1 MKLSIIIPSY
11 NQGRFIGRTL
21 DSIIAQDDPD
31 CEIIL
36 MDGGST
42 DSTLAVVERYRDKL
56 SVMVSQRDGGQSDA
70 LMRGYG
76 LATGD
81 YIGWQNSDDV
91 YLPGSFAQF
100 RARLAADQA
109 TGAVADVYYGNQ
121 VVMGPDDQVL
131 YGKIFGPFQLPYL
144 LYAGWNI
151 TNQSSFF
158 SRKKIQEIGGFDA
171 SLHYAMDFDFYVRLA
186 RGRAR
191 FVWHDAYWGGFR
203 IHDLSKGSTLHA
215 TRDREYIMLRQ
226 RYVPGY
232 DAGRPWARQFRLRR
246 AWLKTKR
253 ILWLLGSGRIARMLR
268 DRSRPSPALLKGG
281 VGA

>member
-21 DSIIAQDDPD
+21 DSIISQGDSD

-42 DSTLAVVERYRDKL
+42 DDTMTVVERYRDKL
-56 SVMVSQRDGGQSDA
+56 AVVVSQKDGGQSDA
-70 LMRGYG
+70 LQKGYA
-76 LATGD
+76 LSSGD

-91 YLPGSFAQF
+91 YLPGAFSQF
-100 RARLAADQA
+100 RALLAADQA
-109 TGAVADVYYGNQ
+109 ACNVADIYFGNQ
-121 VVMGPDDQVL
+121 VVMGPEDQVL
-131 YGKIFGPFQLPYL
+131 YGKIFGPFQLDYL

-171 SLHYAMDFDFYVRLA
+171 SLQYAMDFDFYVRLA
-186 RGRAR
+186 RGGAR

-203 IHDLSKGSTLHA
+203 IHDFSKGSTLHA
-215 TRDREYIMLRQ
+215 TRDREYIRLRG
-226 RYVPGY
+226 RYVSGY
-232 DAGRPWARQFRLRR
+232 DPGRPWARQFRLRR
-246 AWLKTKR
+246 ACLKAKR
-253 ILWLLGSGRIARMLR
+253 IFWLIGTGRIVRMLR
-268 DRSRPSPALLKGG
+268 DRSRPSQALLKGT
-281 VGA
+281 VAA